1 MTKFMGAS
9 SLQVCMDYIQC
20 PQEKVAMDHKDMM
33 GACSSPSLV
42 ERGGLKPQ
50 PEKALKCP
58 RCESTNTKFCYYNNY
73 SLSQPRYFCK
83 TCRRYWT
90 KGGTLR
96 NVPVGGSCRKNKRVK
111 RSPPEQSLARQNEL
125 ASTSTHGEDHN
136 NNNDFRSCCTLE
148 NRNIASLSNSMYY
161 GGNNNTN
168 NDMLHKAFPRIQ
180 EAGGDGFPFTNCN
193 NSDFL
198 GSSCGGRPSLSN
210 YLSPNMS
217 SLASLWAANN
227 TPLRPISSTA
237 FSGPGFDKSLKWVD
251 HEALRPVDPNPIMES
266 HQQISEPAGV
276 QNFAPFAMDCGL
288 NRVHLDRVQW
298 RLHEQQKFEP
308 TMAESEGHAMLRL
321 EDQTVE
327 NPRRPQSKALEDFMS
342 SFGCN
347 KGGLAEKDWQNP
359 SDQTNYETAKDSIY
373 WNGRSWP
380 YLPNYA
386 SSSVSPLI

>member
-1 MTKFMGAS
+1 
-9 SLQVCMDYIQC
+9 MDYIQC

-33 GACSSPSLV
+33 GSSSSGSLM

-96 NVPVGGSCRKNKRVK
+96 NVPVGGSCRKNKKVK
-111 RSPPEQSLARQNEL
+111 RSPPDQSLARQNEL
-125 ASTSTHGEDHN
+125 TSTSTHGEDHN
-136 NNNDFRSCCTLE
+136 NNNDFRSCCTFE
-148 NRNIASLSNSMYY
+148 NRDNIASLSNSMYY
-161 GGNNNTN
+161 SGNNN
-168 NDMLHKAFPRIQ
+168 NDILHKAFPRIQ
-180 EAGGDGFPFTNCN
+180 EPGVDGFPFPNCN

-198 GSSCGGRPSLSN
+198 GSTGVGRPSLSN

-217 SLASLWAANN
+217 SLAGLWAANN
-227 TPLRPISSTA
+227 TQLRPISSSA
-237 FSGPGFDKSLKWVD
+237 FSGSGFDKSLKWVE
-251 HEALRPVDPNPIMES
+251 HEALRPADPSPIMES
-266 HQQISEPAGV
+266 HQQVSEPAVV
-276 QNFAPFAMDCGL
+276 QNFAPFTMDYGL
-288 NRVHLDRVQW
+288 NRGHLDRVQW
-298 RLHEQQKFEP
+298 RLQHEQQQQKFEP
-308 TMAESEGHAMLRL
+308 TMRESEGHAMLRL
-321 EDQTVE
+321 EDQSVE
-327 NPRRPQSKALEDFMS
+327 NPRRQSKALEDFMS

-347 KGGLAEKDWQNP
+347 KGGLSEKEWQNSS